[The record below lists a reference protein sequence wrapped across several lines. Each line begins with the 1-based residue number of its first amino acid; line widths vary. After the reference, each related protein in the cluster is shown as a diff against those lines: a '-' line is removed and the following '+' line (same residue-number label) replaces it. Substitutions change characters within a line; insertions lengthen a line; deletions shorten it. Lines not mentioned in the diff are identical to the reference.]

1 MSDTGWLLV
10 ALARRRSDGDRMD
23 QARGLD
29 PPTAPAEV
37 LIDGP
42 RIMALRIE
50 DYALERMVSD
60 YEAMFERLLTRRHT
74 S

>member
-1 MSDTGWLLV
+1 
-10 ALARRRSDGDRMD
+10 MD